1 MGRIPD
7 GGQQLSEGLKK
18 HAGPLYAFYYG
29 GQFILLG
36 IQLPFFGGWLA
47 LKGFNAS
54 EIGLVTGAA
63 LIARLMFGP
72 LVAFWADHQSD
83 ERRALQ
89 LVTFFFALGAAALLV
104 APGKILIGAAAS
116 LVIFTFGL
124 LVPLTDTAVLRADR
138 NGWLHYG
145 QTRAAGSLFFL
156 ATNVV
161 GGALLASAGI
171 AAAAPAMAAAACF
184 AFAMSFALPK
194 GAGDRG
200 GAKPVSWREAPKLVR
215 NPAFL
220 LMLISAGL
228 TQGAHAVYYAF
239 SFLRW
244 EQLGYST
251 LIIGCLWAVAVIAEI
266 VMLTRARGLVRRMGP
281 VNLLAIAG
289 AAALARWVITAF
301 EPPLA
306 ILFLVQMLH
315 AATFA
320 FAYLGAI
327 EFLDRAAP
335 LRLVNTG
342 MTLMST
348 TGVGA
353 MTGLATVVAGFV
365 WNGFGPGAA
374 YLMMAAMGAG
384 ALLSAFMMKRVWDG
398 GKLFE

>member
-1 MGRIPD
+1 
-7 GGQQLSEGLKK
+7 LSDTQKK
-18 HAGPLYAFYYG
+18 RAGPLYALFYG
-29 GQFILLG
+29 GQFVLLG

-89 LVTFFFALGAAALLV
+89 LVTFFFALGAAGLLF

-145 QTRAAGSLFFL
+145 QTRAAGSFFFL
-156 ATNVV
+156 LTNVL
-161 GGALLASAGI
+161 GGALLAAAGV
-171 AAAAPAMAAAACF
+171 AAAAPAMAAAASF
-184 AFAMSFALPK
+184 AFAMSFLLPK

-200 GAKPVSWREAPKLVR
+200 GARPVSWREAPKLVK

-220 LMLISAGL
+220 FMLISAGL

-251 LIIGCLWAVAVIAEI
+251 VTIGCLWAIAVVAEI
-266 VMLTRARGLVRRMGP
+266 LILTRARGLVRRLGP

-289 AAALARWVITAF
+289 AAALARWIVIAF

-306 ILFLVQMLH
+306 ILFLVQTLH

-353 MTGLATVVAGFV
+353 VTGLATVAAGFV
-365 WNGFGPGAA
+365 WNAYGPGPA
-374 YLMMAAMGAG
+374 YLMMAGMGA
-384 ALLSAFMMKRVWDG
+384 AAIAAAYLMKRTWDG